1 MAQPQ
6 QPESPLLEQ
15 FKEQLRK
22 LAEEAGPIEC
32 LNNELYRFNGILFDA
47 AYMCD
52 ELVFLYTGPR
62 HEFTVKAL
70 DTAMRGVFS
79 MLRLKYRTEA
89 FSLIPPGL
97 AYILYESSG
106 QPNIAAIPP
115 ITVSFRIPA
124 SNLFT
129 QFDTAEQLIIPF
141 GDLGSEVFN
150 IINRKDVYMLLI
162 SVNGN
167 MGFFEYYAFGLAKDL
182 RDDVNSPFAYLIRK
196 DAIDRTFI
204 GLTVRD
210 FTGSRTT
217 TLPAYLDW
225 EIASLQN
232 FLTEA
237 IANSRLAMWS
247 YREAGSNQLTLQAY
261 TPPQVK
267 KQEVKK

>member
-1 MAQPQ
+1 MAQS
-6 QPESPLLEQ
+6 QPDPLTP
-15 FKEQLRK
+15 FKEQLKK
-22 LAEEAGPIEC
+22 LAEEAGPVQC
-32 LNNELYRFNGILFDA
+32 LSNELYRFNGTLFEA
-47 AYMCD
+47 VYMCN

-106 QPNIAAIPP
+106 QPNIAAISP
-115 ITVSFRIPA
+115 ITISFRIPA
-124 SNLFT
+124 SNLLT
-129 QFDTAEQLIIPF
+129 QFDTAAHLILPF

-150 IINRKDVYMLLI
+150 IINRKDVYVLLI
-162 SVNGN
+162 SVNGS

-182 RDDVNSPFAYLIRK
+182 RDETNSPYAHLFHK
-196 DAIDRTFI
+196 DTIDKTFI
-204 GLTVRD
+204 GLTVHD

-225 EIASLQN
+225 EIDSLQD
-232 FLTEA
+232 FLIEA

-247 YREAGSNQLTLQAY
+247 YREAGNIQLTLQAY

-267 KQEVKK
+267 KQEIKK

>member
-1 MAQPQ
+1 MAQSQ
-6 QPESPLLEQ
+6 QPDPLAP

-22 LAEEAGPIEC
+22 LAEEAGPVQC
-32 LNNELYRFNGILFDA
+32 LSNELYHFNGTLFETV
-47 AYMCD
+47 YMCD

-62 HEFTVKAL
+62 HGFTMKAL

-89 FSLIPPGL
+89 FSLIPSGL

-106 QPNIAAIPP
+106 QPNIAAISP
-115 ITVSFRIPA
+115 ITISFRIPA
-124 SNLFT
+124 SNLLT
-129 QFDTAEQLIIPF
+129 QFDTAAHLILPF

-150 IINRKDVYMLLI
+150 IINRKDVYVLLI
-162 SVNGN
+162 SVNGS

-182 RDDVNSPFAYLIRK
+182 RDETNSPYAHLFHK
-196 DAIDRTFI
+196 DTIDKTFI

-225 EIASLQN
+225 EIESLQN

>member
-6 QPESPLLEQ
+6 QPDLFAP

-32 LNNELYRFNGILFDA
+32 LNNELYRFNGMLFDA

-70 DTAMRGVFS
+70 NAAMRGAFS
-79 MLRLKYRTEA
+79 MLRVKYRTEA

-106 QPNIAAIPP
+106 QPNVAAIPP
-115 ITVSFRIPA
+115 ITVSFRMPA

-204 GLTVRD
+204 GLTVHD

-267 KQEVKK
+267 KQEIKK

>member
-6 QPESPLLEQ
+6 QPDPLAP

-22 LAEEAGPIEC
+22 LAEEAGPVQC
-32 LNNELYRFNGILFDA
+32 PSNELYHFNGTLFETV
-47 AYMCD
+47 YMCD
-52 ELVFLYTGPR
+52 ELVFLHAHPR
-62 HEFTVKAL
+62 HELTVKAI
-70 DTAMRGVFS
+70 DTTVRGALS
-79 MLRLKYRTEA
+79 MLRLKYGTEA

-97 AYILYESSG
+97 TYILYESSN
-106 QPNIAAIPP
+106 QPVVVATAP
-115 ITVSFRIPA
+115 ITISFRVPT
-124 SNLFT
+124 SSFLT
-129 QFDTAEQLIIPF
+129 QFESAAQLILPF

-162 SVNGN
+162 SVNGS

-204 GLTVRD
+204 GLTVHD

-217 TLPAYLDW
+217 TLPTYLDW

-247 YREAGSNQLTLQAY
+247 YREAGSNQLTLQTY

-267 KQEVKK
+267 KQEAKK

>member
-6 QPESPLLEQ
+6 PDLFAP
-15 FKEQLRK
+15 FKEQLKK

-32 LNNELYRFNGILFDA
+32 LSNELYRFNGMLFDA
-47 AYMCD
+47 VYMCD

-70 DTAMRGVFS
+70 NAAIRGAFS
-79 MLRLKYRTEA
+79 MLRVKYRTEA

-106 QPNIAAIPP
+106 QPNVAAIPP

-141 GDLGSEVFN
+141 GDLGSELFN

-162 SVNGN
+162 SVNGS

-204 GLTVRD
+204 GLTVHD

-237 IANSRLAMWS
+237 IANSKLAMWT

-267 KQEVKK
+267 KQEAKK